1 MDRSK
6 LNMTT
11 VEIFHNIPKKWILS
25 LWTQERERP
34 LALYTSQHVYGIIG
48 WFLGWLIVGTY
59 VWTGFVKFAFDN
71 NYFLSWSSMAQIR
84 SVFPRVPI
92 SIADPYVCFSRH
104 IMSSVIRVSMPNVG
118 LKGPRWLVD
127 KRFRYQVS
135 RSWRR
140 GKVQPQ
146 PTWKEVLRKKV
157 SLPDVDCLFSSPRS
171 SWALR
176 M

>member
-11 VEIFHNIPKKWILS
+11 VERFHNIPKKWILS

-34 LALYTSQHVYGIIG
+34 LALYTSQHVYGIFG
-48 WFLGWLIVGTY
+48 WFLGWLTVGTY

-71 NYFLSWSSMAQIR
+71 HYFSCVDQAWPTIDQCFLFQFQSQIHTFV
-84 SVFPRVPI
+84 S
-92 SIADPYVCFSRH
+92 H
-104 IMSSVIRVSMPNVG
+104 IMSSISRVLMPNVG

-146 PTWKEVLRKKV
+146 PTWKEVLKKKV
-157 SLPDVDCLFSSPRS
+157 SLLVVDRLFSSPRS